1 MSRFI
6 SKKSGGIVLLSL
18 FLFLAASAPYLQT
31 ARFDFLILDDDLYV
45 TANPAVKEG
54 LRPEGI
60 RWAFRTFHSYNW
72 HPLTWISH
80 MADVSLFGMHPGG
93 HHLAGVFFHGAN
105 TVLLFLLLAIGTGA
119 IRRSAFVAALFALHP
134 LHVESVAWIAERKD
148 LLSAFFGFGCIALYF
163 LYVKKKGRALY
174 LAALLLY
181 ALSLLSKPTLVTLPF
196 LLLLL
201 DFWPLERWG
210 PPPLSAGLAG
220 RGKKRK
226 NTAVPDG
233 GGASTGRLLLEKAPF
248 LGLALLSSVMT
259 FLAQYYGGAVRS
271 LDAIPLA
278 VRVENALYSYV
289 VYIWKTVWPLS
300 LAVYYPHPMDL
311 PDWPAM
317 GPQALLLKAAAAA
330 VFLAVLSFLVFRA
343 GKRRRFLV
351 TGWLWY
357 FLALVP
363 MIGIVQVGSHA
374 VADRYTYIPLVGL
387 FIIAAWGIPDLLGG
401 WRWKRVF
408 LAASGGV
415 VLAALAAVTCL
426 QVSHWKDSESLFRRA
441 VDVVPGSALMEVNL
455 GNVLLGKGA
464 VDEAVAHYEAALAI
478 RPHYGVALYFL
489 GQASVRGG
497 DMEKAAAS
505 FRRALAIPEDRE
517 RGYYPIGLQKAVNA
531 HYQLGRLALT
541 KGDIEGAE
549 KSFAFVAE
557 HAPEHRGDLY
567 RALARALES
576 QGKMVEAEAYRKKA
590 GENVPAPGPGKAGE
604 PAGEGPGRR

>member
-6 SKKSGGIVLLSL
+6 SKKHGGIVLLSL
-18 FLFLAASAPYLQT
+18 LLFLAACVPYLQT
-31 ARFDFLILDDDLYV
+31 ARFDFLVLDDDLYV

-80 MADVSLFGMHPGG
+80 MADVSLFGMNPGG

-105 TVLLFLLLAIGTGA
+105 TILLFLLLAIGTGA

-134 LHVESVAWIAERKD
+134 LHVESVAWISERKD

-163 LYVKKKGRALY
+163 LYAKRKGRALY

-181 ALSLLSKPTLVTLPF
+181 TLSLLSKPTLVTLPF

-201 DFWPLERWG
+201 DYWPLERWG
-210 PPPLSAGLAG
+210 PPPPAVPAGG
-220 RGKKRK
+220 ERKRK
-226 NTAVPDG
+226 KTAAPEG
-233 GGASTGRLLLEKAPF
+233 GGSSTGRLLLEKAPF

-317 GPQALLLKAAAAA
+317 GPQALHLKAAAAA
-330 VFLAVLSFLVFRA
+330 VFLAVLSILVFRA
-343 GKRRRFLV
+343 AKRRPFLV

-357 FLALVP
+357 LLALVP

-387 FIIAAWGIPDLLGG
+387 FIIAAWGVPDLLGG

-415 VLAALAAVTCL
+415 VLAALAAITFS
-426 QVSHWKDSESLFRRA
+426 QMSHWKDSESLFRRA

-464 VDEAVAHYEAALAI
+464 VDAAAAHYEAALEI

-489 GQASVRGG
+489 GQASLRGG
-497 DMEKAAAS
+497 DTEKAAAS

-531 HYQLGRLALT
+531 HFQLGRLALLQ
-541 KGDIEGAE
+541 GDVEGAE
-549 KSFAFVAE
+549 KHFAFVVK

-567 RALARALES
+567 RELARALEGR
-576 QGKMVEAEAYRKKA
+576 GKTVEAEAYRKKA
-590 GENVPAPGPGKAGE
+590 EENIPAPGPGKAGE
-604 PAGEGPGRR
+604 PAGEAPGGR